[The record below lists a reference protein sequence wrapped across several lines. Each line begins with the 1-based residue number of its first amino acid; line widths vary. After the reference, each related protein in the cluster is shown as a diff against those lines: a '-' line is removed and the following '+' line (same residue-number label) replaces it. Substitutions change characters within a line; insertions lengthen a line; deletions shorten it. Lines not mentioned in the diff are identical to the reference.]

1 MFDRRLVANFD
12 WVLLGLTLL
21 IASMGVFNLYSAS
34 FFLKG
39 ISKQPFYLKQLV
51 WSAVGLSA
59 IVCVVMID
67 YRTLTR
73 FAYVLHAA
81 SLAALIVLLFSSH
94 SDRWLSV
101 GPLSFQPSEVA
112 KITLILAV
120 AKFFT
125 ESEASAEY
133 SLANLWFPLLL
144 ALITFLPVFLQ
155 PDLGTGGMILLVFLS
170 LLLFVR
176 VRIRSIVALFLS
188 GLLVLPIFWFLLKD
202 YQRERVLTFL
212 NPGRDPLQAGYHI
225 AQSKIAVGSGGFLG
239 RGFLKGTQS
248 QLRFLPEQHT
258 DFVFSAWAEEWG
270 FLGAVA
276 VLLLFFWLLS
286 RGLRI
291 ALHARERSGGLIAA
305 GVCALVF
312 WQVLINVG
320 MVVGVFPVVGIPLPL
335 FSYGGSS
342 MLTTMVGIG
351 LLLNIRMRRFVFQ

>member
-1 MFDRRLVANFD
+1 
-12 WVLLGLTLL
+12 
-21 IASMGVFNLYSAS
+21 
-34 FFLKG
+34 
-39 ISKQPFYLKQLV
+39 
-51 WSAVGLSA
+51 
-59 IVCVVMID
+59 
-67 YRTLTR
+67 
-73 FAYVLHAA
+73 
-81 SLAALIVLLFSSH
+81 
-94 SDRWLSV
+94 
-101 GPLSFQPSEVA
+101 
-112 KITLILAV
+112 
-120 AKFFT
+120 
-125 ESEASAEY
+125 
-133 SLANLWFPLLL
+133 
-144 ALITFLPVFLQ
+144 
-155 PDLGTGGMILLVFLS
+155 
-170 LLLFVR
+170 
-176 VRIRSIVALFLS
+176 
-188 GLLVLPIFWFLLKD
+188 LVLPIFWFLLKD